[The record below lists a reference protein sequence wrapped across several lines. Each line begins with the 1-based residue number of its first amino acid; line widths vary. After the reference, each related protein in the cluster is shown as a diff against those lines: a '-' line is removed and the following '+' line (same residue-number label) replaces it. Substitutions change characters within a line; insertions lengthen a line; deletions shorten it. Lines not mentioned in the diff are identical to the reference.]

1 MEMVEKSRDRWVSLL
16 VQFLSVFLPLMAAVG
31 IWYSSVNSQMA
42 VLTTRMDNVV
52 SSVEKLSTSV
62 DQANLGGLIVQVRLN
77 SERITKL
84 EGKL

>member
-1 MEMVEKSRDRWVSLL
+1 MVEKSRDRWVSLL